1 MLAHM
6 SDVVTYT
13 SVGQFTF
20 YTHLIVVDDQSD
32 KESRDASDRER
43 LKVGTLQ
50 YRVLQPA
57 PW

>member
-50 YRVLQPA
+50 YRVLQPTA
-57 PW
+57 W